1 MYKRYAN
8 LLNSTSR
15 IFKLELQFDTYIDI
29 MRHDDRFNDLKN
41 LADLLVNKLVE
52 INRHIIY
59 VLIYLLVKMVL
70 LLLVAISVERV
81 FSSMNFVKIKGRNKM
96 NDSLLDDCL
105 DTFIERD
112 ILENMDEND
121 AGKTF
126 IAIRKH
132 IDLKNSVVKLFV
144 I

>member
-1 MYKRYAN
+1 M
-8 LLNSTSR
+8 LNSTSR
-15 IFKLELQFDTYIDI
+15 IFKLELQLDTYIDI

-81 FSSMNFVKIKGRNKM
+81 FSSMNFVKTR
-96 NDSLLDDCL
+96 
-105 DTFIERD
+105 
-112 ILENMDEND
+112 
-121 AGKTF
+121 
-126 IAIRKH
+126 
-132 IDLKNSVVKLFV
+132 
-144 I
+144 

>member
-1 MYKRYAN
+1 
-8 LLNSTSR
+8 
-15 IFKLELQFDTYIDI
+15 

-59 VLIYLLVKMVL
+59 VLIDLLVKMVL

-132 IDLKNSVVKLFV
+132 IDLKNSVVILFV